1 MIVKS
6 LFVEYYRTE
15 VLHQRNDIIRLQTS
29 AYGRALAGIQLIKQ
43 KKPYFR
49 NCSLSLSLS
58 VGRFRSRSLVS
69 SIFCIGTLCT
79 VLMCLPFSHV
89 IINVQMHF
97 NPPARLKF
105 NTLVIG
111 TTTCVLRVNS
121 VPVRC
126 VRVCVAIRLNTMFI
140 GCCTRLWLCVCVA

>member
-49 NCSLSLSLS
+49 NCSLSLC
-58 VGRFRSRSLVS
+58 VGRFRSRSCFVHILYW
-69 SIFCIGTLCT
+69 
-79 VLMCLPFSHV
+79 HV
-89 IINVQMHF
+89 VYSINV
-97 NPPARLKF
+97 PP
-105 NTLVIG
+105 I
-111 TTTCVLRVNS
+111 
-121 VPVRC
+121 
-126 VRVCVAIRLNTMFI
+126 
-140 GCCTRLWLCVCVA
+140 